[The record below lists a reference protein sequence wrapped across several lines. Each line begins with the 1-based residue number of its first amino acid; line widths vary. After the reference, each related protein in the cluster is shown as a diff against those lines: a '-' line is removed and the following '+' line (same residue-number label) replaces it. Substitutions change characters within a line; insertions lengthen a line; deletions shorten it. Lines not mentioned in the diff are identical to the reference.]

1 MVGAARPLL
10 CETLAVVMLMLLLT
24 MATMLVIVAHVS
36 YLYRIVSLV
45 PARFDCI
52 FGPAYKGITLA
63 AAQPGS

>member
-1 MVGAARPLL
+1 
-10 CETLAVVMLMLLLT
+10 MLMLLLT
-24 MATMLVIVAHVS
+24 MATMRVIVAHVS